1 MIILPGILLGLAAAC
16 SFSFSFLGSRVFY
29 EKSAR
34 SPFQLLTLSYM
45 QMGIFSLCLFPFVWP
60 NNPLSW
66 NILPPLA
73 GIVFF
78 AMSGQ
83 LAFFLAL
90 KYAQS
95 SQVTPL
101 LALKILMLAFGSLI
115 LLNRNLS
122 LLQWLSVVI
131 CFTATL
137 MLNFSGG
144 RLPVKGLL
152 CVVLTCCAYALADI
166 SVTLLIRR
174 LEVLDI
180 AHPALLAVCLTY
192 AASGLVGVLLAI
204 KIGHDVFLIR
214 SWKFALYFSVPY
226 FFADICLFTTFKL
239 VGPVFANILL
249 STRGIS
255 SILLAKIVA
264 RKNMHYLEEP
274 VTTAVTIRRLL
285 AAGLFTIAIALYVL
299 G

>member
-1 MIILPGILLGLAAAC
+1 
-16 SFSFSFLGSRVFY
+16 
-29 EKSAR
+29 
-34 SPFQLLTLSYM
+34 
-45 QMGIFSLCLFPFVWP
+45 
-60 NNPLSW
+60 
-66 NILPPLA
+66 
-73 GIVFF
+73 
-78 AMSGQ
+78 
-83 LAFFLAL
+83 
-90 KYAQS
+90 
-95 SQVTPL
+95 
-101 LALKILMLAFGSLI
+101 
-115 LLNRNLS
+115 
-122 LLQWLSVVI
+122 
-131 CFTATL
+131 
-137 MLNFSGG
+137 
-144 RLPVKGLL
+144 
-152 CVVLTCCAYALADI
+152 
-166 SVTLLIRR
+166 
-174 LEVLDI
+174 
-180 AHPALLAVCLTY
+180 
-192 AASGLVGVLLAI
+192 VGVLLAI